1 MKVKVLAASIML
13 LAGTSVMAQ
22 TYQWEAGASITHVD
36 PDLGNSDESIGAYGE
51 YHFSPVITA
60 NRPLAEAAFL
70 QRSSNAYVYGAQDL
84 DLINA
89 GVEFYIPNS
98 IFYVAAEIARVDI
111 GGERNN
117 DWGVRFGLT
126 PLDGL
131 LVWTSYYDEPGYDLN
146 LHAKY
151 VLDLGHLNAINI
163 EAGYTD
169 DDFDNSL
176 YLFGDYYFNRTFSV
190 GAGYAEQYDIDSF
203 TVRARKFFTNQISG
217 ELAFTDAD
225 YGKSFTLGGS
235 MRF

>member
-13 LAGTSVMAQ
+13 LMGASVTAQ
-22 TYQWEAGASITHVD
+22 TYQWEAGASITHYN
-36 PDLGNSDESIGAYGE
+36 PDGGDSDESIGINGE

-70 QRSSNAYVYGAQDL
+70 QRSSNVYARGYQDL
-84 DLINA
+84 DVINA
-89 GVEFYIPNS
+89 GVELYIPNS

-111 GGERNN
+111 DGERNN

-126 PLDGL
+126 PVDGL

-151 VLDLGHLNAINI
+151 VLDLGHLNAVNI
-163 EAGYTD
+163 EGGYTD

-190 GAGYAEQYDIDSF
+190 GVGYAEQHDIDSF
-203 TVRARKFFTNQISG
+203 TIRTRNFFTDRISG

-225 YGKSFTLGGS
+225 DGKSFTVGADI
-235 MRF
+235 RF